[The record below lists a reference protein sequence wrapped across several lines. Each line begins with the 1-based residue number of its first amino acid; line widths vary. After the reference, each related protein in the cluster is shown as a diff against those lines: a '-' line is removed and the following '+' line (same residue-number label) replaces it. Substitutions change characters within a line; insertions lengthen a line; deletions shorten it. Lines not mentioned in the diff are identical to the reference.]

1 MLSISTFTENI
12 ELVFIKTEASLNNG
26 SCHCAACVK
35 VNGLVQNTEMK
46 YLPTSTKEE
55 KISSF
60 IVQDHLCMLFASVTI
75 CRGMGLTWDIFGQ
88 IPLIF
93 FFIKAE
99 KYNFSEIV

>member
-1 MLSISTFTENI
+1 MNCTCLLKIWRDNNVLSISTFTENI

-55 KISSF
+55 KISSLS
-60 IVQDHLCMLFASVTI
+60 LCKTTYVCSLHRLPYVEAWV
-75 CRGMGLTWDIFGQ
+75 
-88 IPLIF
+88 
-93 FFIKAE
+93 
-99 KYNFSEIV
+99 

>member
-55 KISSF
+55 KYLLS
-60 IVQDHLCMLFASVTI
+60 LCKTTYVCSLHWLPYVEAWV
-75 CRGMGLTWDIFGQ
+75 
-88 IPLIF
+88 
-93 FFIKAE
+93 
-99 KYNFSEIV
+99 